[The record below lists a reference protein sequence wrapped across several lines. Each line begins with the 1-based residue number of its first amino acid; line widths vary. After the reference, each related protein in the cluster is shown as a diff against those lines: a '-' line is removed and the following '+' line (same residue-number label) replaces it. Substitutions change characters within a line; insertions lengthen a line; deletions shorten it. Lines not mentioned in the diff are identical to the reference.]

1 MSKLVGDEKTIKWAK
16 DAPAGDKSVYINWDA
31 IKDLPDE
38 FEVVVTSVKYD
49 PKNLDASFS
58 DIGSGMR
65 MPTPDLMYRI
75 AEACGISGGSES
87 ETAPII
93 EEIDINPMLCKPID
107 TAPNYQRKIVGRSVS
122 KRSSRMMEDGSMVF
136 SSLCTAEYNV
146 WERCNELWSKEE
158 MYTDGYAKKGKYD
171 NKYDNPY
178 KRRNNFDSEMKFAHA
193 KAESKAYLKT
203 IRELAGLPTGFKS
216 GDLTSG
222 QLLFSKVRRSPLA
235 LKAETA
241 ARLGAIS
248 RGVGQSTAQ
257 AQLFGPVSE
266 SEIYPEPIVDI
277 EQEPTAEDIS
287 SKEDNVILLAVLEEY
302 LPNIKDEGMKATAK
316 ATIEWLEKQDD
327 PKSNKSFYN
336 KALKNLKIIEDEIP
350 EAFRITHML
359 YE

>member
-31 IKDLPDE
+31 VKDLPDE

-65 MPTPDLMYRI
+65 MPTPDFMYRI

-107 TAPNYQRKIVGRSVS
+107 ATPNYQRKIVGRSVS
-122 KRSSRMMEDGSMVF
+122 KRSSRMMEDGSLAF
-136 SSLCTAEYNV
+136 SSMCTAEYNV
-146 WERCNELWSKEE
+146 WERCCTLWSNEE
-158 MYTDGYAKKGKYD
+158 MYTNGYTKKGKYD
-171 NKYDNPY
+171 NKYQNPFQR
-178 KRRNNFDSEMKFAHA
+178 KANFDSEMKFAHA
-193 KAESKAYLKT
+193 KAESKAYLKS

-216 GDLTSG
+216 NDLISG
-222 QLLFSKVRRSPLA
+222 QLAFSKVRRSPLA

-248 RGVGQSTAQ
+248 RGIGQSTAQ
-257 AQLFGPVSE
+257 AQLFGPAE
-266 SEIYPEPIVDI
+266 PEIYPEPIADI
-277 EQEPTAEDIS
+277 EPEFTTEDTPPHDTQI
-287 SKEDNVILLAVLEEY
+287 LAVFEEY
-302 LPNIKDEGMKATAK
+302 LPNISDEGMQATAK
-316 ATIEWLEKQDD
+316 ATIEWLKGEED
-327 PKSNKSFYN
+327 PKSNKSFYA
-336 KALKNLKIIEDEIP
+336 KALKNLKLIEDGIP
-350 EAFRITHML
+350 EAFRLTHTL
-359 YE
+359 HE